1 MVWSFKF
8 STNNWTAKADMS
20 NTKIVTTCGMITR
33 EEGEKEIVTFPER
46 EGRVEI
52 YNIATDTW
60 RMGMLVLEAIDVSY
74 IRNLY
79 FNLQETRS
87 HRSKF
92 CGLMAIMLGMETRS
106 SLLEDSTMT

>member
-1 MVWSFKF
+1 MTDGGQQIACNMVKHQ
-8 STNNWTAKADMS
+8 DGDREI
-20 NTKIVTTCGMITR
+20 IVTGQ
-33 EEGEKEIVTFPER
+33 KND
-46 EGRVEI
+46 RVEI

-74 IRNLY
+74 IGNLY

-92 CGLMAIMLGMETRS
+92 CGLMAITLGMETRS